1 MPPLSAANWIARE
14 GKVSASEVAALMPEG
29 HPYMDTRDI
38 YDRLTGATTPR
49 EGTPAMRLGSILEP
63 AILAAA
69 VDLWGWRVRA
79 NGRTLVHETL
89 PLVATPDA
97 YILGTRDLIE
107 IKHAGN
113 PTAWINLPAHVYW
126 QVQAQ
131 LMCAPGYEAVWVVAL
146 AGRLKRWEVVRNYT
160 AGRRIARAVRSFM
173 DIVLD
178 GVPPAHV
185 IRDTSTIT
193 TIANDIPRSLTA

>member
-1 MPPLSAANWIARE
+1 MPPLHAGNWLARE
-14 GKVSASEVAALMPEG
+14 GRVSASEVAALMPEG
-29 HPYMDTRDI
+29 HPYMDSRDI
-38 YDRLTGATTPR
+38 YDRLTGVVTAR
-49 EGTPAMRLGSILEP
+49 EASPAMRLGTILEP

-69 VDLWGWRVRA
+69 VDLWGFRVRA
-79 NGRTLVHETL
+79 NGRTLVHSTL

-97 YILGTRDLIE
+97 YLLNSKELIE

-131 LMCAPGYEAVWVVAL
+131 LMCTPGYEAVWVVVL
-146 AGRLKRWEVVRNYT
+146 AGRLKRWHVPRSRT
-160 AGRRIARAVRSFM
+160 AGRRIARAVRAFM
-173 DIVLD
+173 DTVND
-178 GVPPAHV
+178 GIPPAHV

-193 TIANDIPRSLTA
+193 TIASDLPRSLTA